1 MANPKSFM
9 RFYQIIWKLL
19 RHVFALKISK
29 ELVLQNLIDF
39 FIYTQSKLNTW
50 TTISDCPSKIK
61 VANESLTVAMVE
73 AVECLLSKL

>member
-1 MANPKSFM
+1 MEIFHEVSRSK
-9 RFYQIIWKLL
+9 KLL

-61 VANESLTVAMVE
+61 VANESLIVE
-73 AVECLLSKL
+73 EVSRQILLLIKL